1 MDGGSWP
8 ESCHLVNTDKA
19 VRYHRLKRRAGVGA
33 RVLSAVMLVALLLTG
48 GSIWLRNLAAAV
60 TVSSPDTQSAPAAIA
75 LYVLLLCALWQVLTL
90 PVAYYSGVVLEGR
103 YGLTVQTTQGWLRDQ
118 LKGVIVFV
126 ALSIAAAEFLYFT
139 IRRWPDQ
146 WWLIASVGFGCAVL
160 LLARLAPVVLLPLF
174 YRFKPLDR
182 PQLQERLRTLAA
194 RAGLPAL
201 GVYEWGLGEKT
212 RRANA
217 ALVGVGGTRRILLSD
232 TLITDYSDDEIEVVL
247 AHELAHHAHH
257 DVLTAVAAQ
266 TTLLLLGLAAAAW
279 TTDLAAYVRPWVQAA
294 GAADVAGLPLILLAT
309 GAVSVMAAPLVNALS
324 RSHERRADAYALR
337 LTARPTAF
345 ISAMR
350 RLGAQNL
357 AEPQPSRT
365 VQWLFHSHPP
375 IEERIEHAQQF
386 DRGGGSG
393 IR

>member
-1 MDGGSWP
+1 M
-8 ESCHLVNTDKA
+8 NIDKA

-33 RVLSAVMLVALLLTG
+33 TLLSAVMLVALLLTG

-60 TVSSPDTQSAPAAIA
+60 TIASPDTQSTPAAIA

-103 YGLTVQTTQGWLRDQ
+103 YGLTLQTTQGWLRDQ
-118 LKGVIVFV
+118 LKGIIVFV
-126 ALSIAAAEFLYFT
+126 ALAIAAAEFLYFT

-160 LLARLAPVVLLPLF
+160 LLARLAPVVILPLF

-279 TTDLAAYVRPWVQAA
+279 TTELAAYLRPWVQAA

-309 GAVSVMAAPLVNALS
+309 GAVYVMAAPLVNALS
-324 RSHERRADAYALR
+324 RRHERRADAYALR

-386 DRGGGSG
+386 DCDRGSG
-393 IR
+393 TEDRGHERC

>member
-1 MDGGSWP
+1 
-8 ESCHLVNTDKA
+8 VNTDKA
-19 VRYHRLKRRAGVGA
+19 VRYHRLKRRASVGA
-33 RVLSAVMLVALLLTG
+33 TALCTVMCAALIVTGASA
-48 GSIWLRNLAAAV
+48 WLRNLAAAV
-60 TVSSPDTQSAPAAIA
+60 AASSHAAQSTPVVIA
-75 LYVLLLCALWQVLTL
+75 VYVLLLCALWQLVVL
-90 PVAYYSGVVLEGR
+90 PIAFYSGVILERR
-103 YGLTVQTTQGWLRDQ
+103 YALTQQTSPAWLRDQ
-118 LKGVIVFV
+118 VKGSLVFTV
-126 ALSIAAAEFLYFT
+126 LAIGGAEFLYYT

-146 WWLIASVGFGCAVL
+146 WWLIASVGFGCAIL
-160 LLARLAPVVLLPLF
+160 LIARLAPVLVLPLF

-182 PQLQERLRTLAA
+182 PPLQNRLRTLAA

-232 TLITDYSDDEIEVVL
+232 TLIADYSDDEIEVVL
-247 AHELAHHAHH
+247 AHELAHHAYH
-257 DVLTAVAAQ
+257 DVLTAMAAQ
-266 TTLLLLGLAAAAW
+266 TALLLLGLASAAW
-279 TTDLAAYVRPWVQAA
+279 TIEFAADVRPWVATTD
-294 GAADVAGLPLILLAT
+294 AADVAGLPLILLAT
-309 GAVSVMAAPLVNALS
+309 GCIFVIAAPLVNALS
-324 RSHERRADAYALR
+324 RRHERRADAYALR

-375 IEERIEHAQQF
+375 IEERIEHALRF
-386 DRGGGSG
+386 DRGMETRREAENS
-393 IR
+393 